1 MVLLPTPKKEQEI
14 KTLDDSSLSP
24 VYNDVRGLLVLLGAL
39 PPVLVAVL
47 LQRGQPETVHNDS
60 SWRFKCIFD
69 LVLQI

>member
-1 MVLLPTPKKEQEI
+1 M
-14 KTLDDSSLSP
+14 
-24 VYNDVRGLLVLLGAL
+24 LLGAL

-47 LQRGQPETVHNDS
+47 LQRGQPETVDNDS